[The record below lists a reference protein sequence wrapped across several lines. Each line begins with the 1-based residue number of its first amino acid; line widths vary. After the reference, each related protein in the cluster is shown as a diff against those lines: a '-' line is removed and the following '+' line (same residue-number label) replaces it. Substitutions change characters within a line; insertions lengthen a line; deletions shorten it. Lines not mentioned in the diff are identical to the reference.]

1 MYDSKAELVNLFL
14 SFLPMNIS
22 LNSIVSQDQIKFED
36 GQCVKG
42 GLVWD
47 FFFLPGLAQAGKT
60 CAGLER
66 VLVQEGN
73 QVFHSS

>member
-1 MYDSKAELVNLFL
+1 
-14 SFLPMNIS
+14 MNTS

-36 GQCVKG
+36 GQRVKE
-42 GLVWD
+42 GLAWD
-47 FFFLPGLAQAGKT
+47 FLSGLAQAGKT
-60 CAGLER
+60 CAELEK